1 MSFIQRVLCVRSIFF
16 ITTLI
21 LISSISAKKFNTS
34 HIELPS
40 SYGKSKVASG
50 LIYVRTGNSIV
61 LEKPFGYADYLEKT
75 LFTSTTQIY
84 IGSLK
89 KQFIAAAILKLM
101 SEGKLDLRAPISAYL
116 KFNTTLNAKD
126 PTWIHHTTLHH
137 LLTHVS
143 EVKAAPQTS
152 RPQTPTLSYLDRVY
166 SESLSPRNPLKF
178 AYNSAAYALLELVIE
193 AISGQPAQEYITHT
207 FLKPLNMKHTGFHAS
222 DIPNKIRQIFGNKL
236 CYPYH
241 FLHKQE
247 QVVSTYDPN
256 QARLFG
262 AADMISTAEDLCKWN
277 TALHS
282 GKAFRTHPAIANRL
296 LQLMRGLYTVDEE
309 GDSYYGYGVKTY
321 LRNSNTI
328 YWHEGLVTGASVY
341 LEYDPETDTHVI
353 IFSNNTGVSFNS
365 KTGTYVLEKL
375 NDVF

>member
-1 MSFIQRVLCVRSIFF
+1 MRSIFV
-16 ITTLI
+16 IAMLT

-34 HIELPS
+34 HIELPTL
-40 SYGKSKVASG
+40 YGKSKVASG

-89 KQFIAAAILKLM
+89 KQFIAAAILKLI
-101 SEGKLDLRAPISAYL
+101 SEGKLDLHAPINTYL
-116 KFNTTLNAKD
+116 KFNTRLSAKD
-126 PTWIHHTTLHH
+126 PAWPSNTTLHH

-143 EVKAAPQTS
+143 EVKSDPHNPRSQIPS
-152 RPQTPTLSYLDRVY
+152 LSYLDRVY
-166 SESLSPRNPLKF
+166 SESLSPSNPLKF
-178 AYNSAAYALLELVIE
+178 TYNSAAYALLEFVIE
-193 AISGQPAQEYITHT
+193 IVSGLPAPEYITQN
-207 FLKPLNMKHTGFHAS
+207 FVNPLGMKNTSFHGS
-222 DIPNKIRQIFGNKL
+222 DIPNKVRQTLANKL

-241 FLHKQE
+241 FLFNRD

-256 QARLFG
+256 QHRQFG
-262 AADMISTAEDLCKWN
+262 TADMISTAEDLCKWN
-277 TALHS
+277 SALHS
-282 GKAFRTHPAIANRL
+282 GKAFSANPKIATRL

-309 GDSYYGYGVKTY
+309 GDSYYGYGIKTY
-321 LRNSNTI
+321 VRNSKTI

-353 IFSNNTGVSFNS
+353 ILSNNTGLSFNS
-365 KTGTYVLEKL
+365 KSGTYVLDKL
-375 NDVF
+375 NDAF